1 MILIK
6 RKTAM
11 AGVLLAMA
19 FLVSG
24 IDSQAKEVVV
34 KVGTVAPS
42 GTPWSDELYGMKKRI
57 EKESNKAIKLKVY
70 LGGQLGGENEILQ
83 GIIRGRIQGGGL
95 TATALAAAVPELD
108 LIEVPYL
115 FESSKQADCVL
126 DNHLQ
131 EPFRELFAAKGLV
144 FVTWAENGWR
154 NIGTKNKPI
163 KTPGDLRGV
172 KIRAQ
177 ESKIHLA
184 YWKNIGASPVP
195 IAVPEVLPALQTGVV
210 EGFDQTALMTLAA
223 EWQTAIKYYTIT
235 EHIYQ
240 PAAIVYS
247 KSFFD
252 SLPEDQKKILLGPG
266 NGMAPRARAAV
277 RRLSGQLIKALEANN
292 VQITKLSAGE
302 KAAFKNA
309 AAGLAEQFVG
319 KIGGQASSIYA
330 KIKAGKAACKP

>member
-1 MILIK
+1 MPH
-6 RKTAM
+6 
-11 AGVLLAMA
+11 A
-19 FLVSG
+19 FP
-24 IDSQAKEVVV
+24 QAKEVVV
-34 KVGTVAPS
+34 KVGTVAPQ
-42 GTPWSDELYGMKKRI
+42 GTPWSDELYAIKKRV
-57 EKESNKAIKLKVY
+57 EQESNKTIKFKVY

-108 LIEVPYL
+108 LLEVPYL

-126 DNHLQ
+126 DNHLL
-131 EPFRELFAAKGLV
+131 EPFRQLFDAKGLV

-163 KTPGDLRGV
+163 RAPADLKGV

-177 ESKIHLA
+177 ESKVHLA
-184 YWKNIGASPVP
+184 YWKNIGASAVP

-223 EWQTAIKYYTIT
+223 EWQTAIKYYTVT

-247 KSFFD
+247 KAFFD
-252 SLPEDQKKILLGPG
+252 SLSEEHKKILMGNG
-266 NGMAPRARAAV
+266 NGMAPRARSAV
-277 RRLSGQLIKALEANN
+277 RRLGAQLIKSLEANN
-292 VQITKLSAGE
+292 VQIIKLSAAE

-309 AAGLAEQFVG
+309 AAGIADQMVS
-319 KIGGQASSIYA
+319 KIGGQAAQIYA

>member
-1 MILIK
+1 MNYK
-6 RKTAM
+6 KKTIVAGAM
-11 AGVLLAMA
+11 LASTL
-19 FLVSG
+19 LVS
-24 IDSQAKEVVV
+24 DVSSQNKEIVV
-34 KVGTVAPS
+34 KIGTVAPA
-42 GTPWSDELYGMKKRI
+42 GTPWSDELYSIKRRV
-57 EKESNKAIKLKVY
+57 EKESNKSIKFKVY

-83 GIIRGRIQGGGL
+83 GIIRGRIQAGGL

-108 LIEVPYL
+108 LIEIPYL

-131 EPFRELFAAKGLV
+131 EPFRQLFAAKGLV

-177 ESKIHLA
+177 ESKVHMA
-184 YWKNIGASPVP
+184 YWKNIGASP
-195 IAVPEVLPALQTGVV
+195 IQLSVPEVLPALQTGVV

-223 EWQTAIKYYTIT
+223 EWQTAIKYYTLT

-240 PAAIVYS
+240 PGAIVYS
-247 KSFFD
+247 KAFFD
-252 SLPEDQKKILLGPG
+252 SLTEDQKKILMGNG
-266 NGMAPRARAAV
+266 NGMAAGARRAV
-277 RRLSGQLIKALEANN
+277 RRLSGQLIKSLEANN
-292 VQITKLSAGE
+292 VQIIKLSAGE

-309 AAGLAEQFVG
+309 AAGIGDQMVG
-319 KIGGQASSIYA
+319 RIGGQAGMIYA
-330 KIKAGKAACKP
+330 KIKAGKAACRP

>member
-1 MILIK
+1 MNFK
-6 RKTAM
+6 KTKTI
-11 AGVLLAMA
+11 AGIA
-19 FLVSG
+19 LVSAFFVS
-24 IDSQAKEVVV
+24 DVSSQSKDVVV

-42 GTPWSDELYGMKKRI
+42 GTPWSDELYGIKKRV
-57 EKESNKAIKLKVY
+57 EKESNKAIKFKVY

-108 LIEVPYL
+108 LIEIPYL

-131 EPFRELFAAKGLV
+131 EPFRQLFAAKGLV

-163 KTPGDLRGV
+163 RTPADLRGV
-172 KIRAQ
+172 KLRAQ
-177 ESKIHLA
+177 ESKVHLA

-247 KSFFD
+247 KAFFD
-252 SLPEDQKKILLGPG
+252 SLPEDQKKILMGNG
-266 NGMAPRARAAV
+266 NGMAPQARRAV
-277 RRLSGQLIKALEANN
+277 RRLSNQLIKGLEANN
-292 VQITKLSAGE
+292 VQITRLSGGE
-302 KAAFKNA
+302 KAAFKQA
-309 AAGLAEQFVG
+309 AAGLGDQMAG
-319 KIGGQASSIYA
+319 KIGGQAGQIYA
-330 KIKAGKAACKP
+330 KIKAGKAACRP

>member
-1 MILIK
+1 MK
-6 RKTAM
+6 NMNKS
-11 AGVLLAMA
+11 LLVAA
-19 FLVSG
+19 ALLPGAYLSD
-24 IDSQAKEVVV
+24 ITPQAKDITV
-34 KVGTVAPS
+34 KVGTVAPA
-42 GTPWSDELYGMKKRI
+42 GTPWSDELHGMKKRI
-57 EKESNKAIKLKVY
+57 EKESNKSVKLKVY

-108 LIEVPYL
+108 LIEIPYL
-115 FESSKQADCVL
+115 FDSQKQADCVL

-131 EPFRELFAAKGLV
+131 EPFRQLFAAKGLV
-144 FVTWAENGWR
+144 FVTWAENGYR
-154 NIGTKNKPI
+154 NIGTKNKAI
-163 KTPGDLRGV
+163 KSPADLRGV

-177 ESKIHLA
+177 ESKVHLA
-184 YWKNIGASPVP
+184 YWKKIGASAVP

-223 EWQTAIKYYTIT
+223 EWQTAIKFYTIT

-252 SLPEDQKKILLGPG
+252 GLPEDKKKILLGNG

-277 RRLSGQLIKALEANN
+277 RRLSGQLIKALEGNN
-292 VQITKLSAGE
+292 VQITRLSAAE
-302 KAAFKNA
+302 KAAFKA
-309 AAGLAEQFVG
+309 GAAGLGDQMVG
-319 KIGGQASSIYA
+319 QIGGQASMIYG
-330 KIKAGKAACKP
+330 KIKAGKAACRP

>member
-1 MILIK
+1 MKNLNKTLIAAAVILPGAYFSDI
-6 RKTAM
+6 
-11 AGVLLAMA
+11 
-19 FLVSG
+19 S
-24 IDSQAKEVVV
+24 SQAKEVVV

-42 GTPWSDELYGMKKRI
+42 GTPWSDELYGMKKRV
-57 EKESNKAIKLKVY
+57 EKESNKAIKVKVY

-115 FESSKQADCVL
+115 FDSQRQADCVL

-131 EPFRELFAAKGLV
+131 EPFRQLFAAKGLV
-144 FVTWAENGWR
+144 FVTWAENGYR
-154 NIGTKNKPI
+154 NIGTKNKPV
-163 KTPGDLRGV
+163 KSPADLRGV
-172 KIRAQ
+172 KLRAQ
-177 ESKIHLA
+177 ESKVHLA
-184 YWKNIGASPVP
+184 YWKKIGASPVP

-252 SLPEDQKKILLGPG
+252 SLPDDQKKILMGNG

-292 VQITKLSAGE
+292 VQITRLSPAEKGAFKAASAGL
-302 KAAFKNA
+302 
-309 AAGLAEQFVG
+309 GDQMVG
-319 KIGGQASSIYA
+319 QIGGNAGMIYG
-330 KIKAGKAACKP
+330 KIKAGKAACRP